1 MADYV
6 WTGKEFIMLAIGW
19 IVGWIIPTPPHMYK
33 WWLGAGEREETLKCV
48 RNSKQMF
55 ECVHPIFQVTLLHR
69 PHYNQQHMNLT
80 PFLLSARSLA

>member
-19 IVGWIIPTPPHMYK
+19 MVGWIIPTPPHMYK

-48 RNSKQMF
+48 
-55 ECVHPIFQVTLLHR
+55 
-69 PHYNQQHMNLT
+69 
-80 PFLLSARSLA
+80 